1 MMKRKLLPVFA
12 LTASLAFGGAFT
24 PLKTTEA
31 ATIKLNKTAVTISQ
45 GKTYKLKVTGTKTKV
60 KWTSSN
66 KKIATVNSSG
76 TVTAKAV
83 GRATITAKVGKKS
96 LKCKVT
102 VKSVFSPTQAA
113 KNIKYELQD
122 TGDGVVAI
130 LKNNNKEAV
139 SVQATLV
146 YYNASG
152 KMLKASNDFNYC
164 LEPNQTA
171 SLYFIAPYD
180 SDYNTVAYDSY
191 KLSFNVDKSYY
202 KTYAASKIDVV
213 SNMGS
218 DNVTAEVI
226 NNSKATLDSIHLRV
240 VYYDADGN
248 AIGTEE
254 RYAECARPGSS
265 DYISFS
271 LPYDEDYN
279 TIQPASY
286 KIFVNHAYKY

>member
-24 PLKTTEA
+24 PLKTEA
-31 ATIKLNKTAVTISQ
+31 ATIKLNKTAVTISK

-130 LKNNNKEAV
+130 LKNNNKEAL
-139 SVQATLV
+139 SVDATLV
-146 YYNASG
+146 YYDASG
-152 KMLKASNDFNYC
+152 KMLKASNDSNYC

-171 SLYFIAPYD
+171 TLYFIAPYD

-191 KLSFNVDKSYY
+191 KLSFNVDKSYHT
-202 KTYAASKIDVV
+202 TYAASKIDVV
-213 SNMGS
+213 SNMGA

-226 NNSKATLDSIHLRV
+226 NNSNSTLEFINLRI
-240 VYYDADGN
+240 VYYNASGQ

-254 RYAECARPGSS
+254 RYAECERPGSS

-286 KIFVNHAYKY
+286 KIFVNHAYK

>member
-12 LTASLAFGGAFT
+12 LTASLALGGAFA
-24 PLKTTEA
+24 PLTTTQA

-139 SVQATLV
+139 SINATLV

-171 SLYFIAPYD
+171 TLYFIAPYD

-202 KTYAASKIDVV
+202 TTYAASKIDVV
-213 SNMGS
+213 SNMGA

-226 NNSKATLDSIHLRV
+226 NNSNSTLEFINLRI
-240 VYYDADGN
+240 VYYNASGQ

-254 RYAECARPGSS
+254 RYAECERPGSS

-271 LPYDEDYN
+271 LPYNEDYN

-286 KIFVNHAYKY
+286 KIFVNHAYK

>member
-1 MMKRKLLPVFA
+1 MKRKLLPVFA
-12 LTASLAFGGAFT
+12 LTASLAFGGTFT